1 MSEERLVSL
10 RNRWFTASVAITA
23 LLVVVFAAAGLVW
36 LPRLYAGAPAG
47 SLWDSICTAAGVV
60 RHYVRREPVVEPAGP
75 TTQVVLVPGMLG
87 SASADAIG
95 RGATLAL
102 RCTMCHGARGISQA
116 DTPNLAGQY
125 PAVIYKELADF
136 KSGAR
141 PSAVM
146 APLAAPLSDQDMRD
160 LAEFYAY
167 LPRLPP
173 YHTVGEPPRIV
184 ISGAP
189 MRNVAPC
196 GACHGGLDNKTGA
209 AWLEGQPA
217 AYLQTQL
224 EAFAAGTRRNDIDAQ
239 MRNVARNLTQAEI
252 AAAARYYASEP

>member
-10 RNRWFTASVAITA
+10 RNRWFTASIGITA
-23 LLVVVFAAAGLVW
+23 LLAVVFAAVGLVW
-36 LPRLYAGAPAG
+36 LPRLYSGAPPG
-47 SLWDSICTAAGVV
+47 SLWDSICSAAGLV
-60 RHYVRREPVVEPAGP
+60 RRSVQREPVVQPAGP

-87 SASADAIG
+87 SASADAVG
-95 RGATLAL
+95 SGATLSL
-102 RCTMCHGARGISQA
+102 RCTMCHGARGVSQA

-125 PAVIYKELADF
+125 PAVIYKQLADF

-141 PSAVM
+141 PSAIM
-146 APLAAPLSDQDMRD
+146 APLVAPLSDQDMRD

-189 MRNVAPC
+189 MRNIAPC

-217 AYLQTQL
+217 AYLEAQL
-224 EAFAAGTRRNDIDAQ
+224 HAFAASARRNDIDAQ
-239 MRNVARNLTQAEI
+239 MRNVARNMTPAEI
-252 AAAARYYASEP
+252 AAAARYFASQP